1 MICRLL
7 SVKTEPSNDVET
19 KVESS
24 DSKKIE
30 KEEEGKAQNVQPV
43 YDYSK

>member
-19 KVESS
+19 KVKSS

-30 KEEEGKAQNVQPV
+30 EEGKAQNLQPV
-43 YDYSK
+43 YDYGK